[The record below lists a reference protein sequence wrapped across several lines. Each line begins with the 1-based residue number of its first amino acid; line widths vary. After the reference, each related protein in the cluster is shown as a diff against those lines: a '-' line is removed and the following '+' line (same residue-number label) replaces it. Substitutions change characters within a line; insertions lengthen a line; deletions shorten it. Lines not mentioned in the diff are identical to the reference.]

1 MNEPF
6 AALGLALA
14 IGLLIGLERGWRQRE
29 QAEGSRLAGL
39 RTFGLIGLMGGLV
52 AILAREH
59 GGWLLAV
66 GLLALTAIVLYG
78 YGQTARHRGDYG
90 VTTEVA
96 ALVTFLLSALAASGY
111 PAPAAAGA
119 VVATGLL
126 GLKDYLHGLL
136 HRLDEMEMLGGLQ
149 LGLITLVVLPVLPNR
164 GFGPWRVLNPHDL
177 WLMVI
182 LISAIGF
189 VGHFAVRLVGA
200 RRGLLMTGLF
210 AGLASSTA
218 LTLALSRAGRG
229 NAVLPGSLAAA
240 VIIASTTMFPRVL
253 VEVAV
258 VNAGLLP
265 RLWWPMSLLTAVG
278 VAGALAL
285 WIYERGAER
294 EGEAPVFARPFELG
308 TAVKFAAVLAVIMLL
323 AEAARRQL
331 GDSGVYAVAVL
342 SGLTDVDAITLSLS
356 NMARSELSGAVAARG
371 IVLASVT
378 NTAVKAGL
386 VAGLAGAAM
395 AWRVAAVLG
404 PVVALG
410 VVMASLPAAG
420 AGM

>member
-52 AILAREH
+52 AILARVH

-78 YGQTARHRGDYG
+78 YGQIAQHRGDYG

-96 ALVTFLLSALAASGY
+96 ALVTFLLSALAASGH
-111 PAPAAAGA
+111 PAPAAGGA

-136 HRLDEMEMLGGLQ
+136 RRLDEMEMLGGLQ
-149 LGLITLVVLPVLPNR
+149 LGLITLVVLPVLPDR

-189 VGHFAVRLVGA
+189 AGHFAVRLVGA

-218 LTLALSRAGRG
+218 LTLALSRAGRAS
-229 NAVLPGSLAAA
+229 AVLPGSLAAA

-258 VNAGLLP
+258 VNAGLLS
-265 RLWWPMSLLTAVG
+265 RLWWPLGLLTAVG

-285 WIYERGAER
+285 WRYERGREG

-308 TAVKFAAVLAVIMLL
+308 TAIKFAAVLALIMLL

-331 GDSGVYAVAVL
+331 GDTGVYAVAVL

-356 NMARSELSGAVAARG
+356 NMARAELSGAVAARG
-371 IVLASVT
+371 IILASVT

-386 VAGLAGAAM
+386 VAALAGGAM

-410 VVMASLPAAG
+410 VVMASLPAAW
-420 AGM
+420 M